1 MENKVFK
8 VVLLQA
14 LPASGKSEVRN
25 FMANVEPE
33 RLQNEFHIGENL
45 QLDDFPY
52 VHMMR
57 RIDNEL
63 QAMGQPRIFYPG
75 EEPFIDG
82 RDWGTLC
89 ALLNEDYHDL
99 MNRNI
104 VKTDSAAQ
112 LLFDRYDRAGLVA
125 GIPPRLG
132 LLDEGC
138 GKSWRSFWKR
148 KPVRCSMK
156 SRTGTPSPLRTRPSS
171 SSAPAADLTAP
182 LFR

>member
-63 QAMGQPRIFYPG
+63 QAMGQPDAIGAR
-75 EEPFIDG
+75 
-82 RDWGTLC
+82 
-89 ALLNEDYHDL
+89 
-99 MNRNI
+99 
-104 VKTDSAAQ
+104 SA
-112 LLFDRYDRAGLVA
+112 
-125 GIPPRLG
+125 P
-132 LLDEGC
+132 
-138 GKSWRSFWKR
+138 
-148 KPVRCSMK
+148 CSMRIITI
-156 SRTGTPSPLRTRPSS
+156 S
-171 SSAPAADLTAP
+171 
-182 LFR
+182 

>member
-1 MENKVFK
+1 MKNNVFK

-25 FMANVEPE
+25 FMTHVEPE

-57 RIDNEL
+57 RIDEEL
-63 QAMGQPRIFYPG
+63 AKLDKPRVFYPG
-75 EEPFIDG
+75 EAPFLDG

-89 ALLNEDYHDL
+89 NLLNEDYHDL

-104 VKTDSAAQ
+104 AKPDSAAK
-112 LLFDRYDRAGLVA
+112 LLSTGSTGLPRARAYRTGLA
-125 GIPPRLG
+125 CWMKTRGIPLPKG
-132 LLDEGC
+132 L
-138 GKSWRSFWKR
+138 KR
-148 KPVRCSMK
+148 RPAQCLMK
-156 SRTGTPSPLRTRPSS
+156 SMPATPKALRTRP
-171 SSAPAADLTAP
+171 
-182 LFR
+182 

>member
-1 MENKVFK
+1 MKNNVFK

-25 FMANVEPE
+25 FMAHVEPE

-57 RIDNEL
+57 RIDEEL
-63 QAMGQPRIFYPG
+63 AKLDKPRVFYPG
-75 EEPFIDG
+75 EAPFLDG

-89 ALLNEDYHDL
+89 NLLNEDYHDL

-104 VKTDSAAQ
+104 AKPDSAAK
-112 LLFDRYDRAGLVA
+112 LLFDRFDRAAAGA
-125 GIPPRLG
+125 GITNRLKTRGIPLPKG
-132 LLDEGC
+132 L
-138 GKSWRSFWKR
+138 KR
-148 KPVRCSMK
+148 RPAQCLMK
-156 SRTGTPSPLRTRPSS
+156 SMPATPKALRTRP
-171 SSAPAADLTAP
+171 
-182 LFR
+182 

>member
-75 EEPFIDG
+75 EELDDTRSLSLCMNNYRASGAGGYGVYTECGVLREQPTEIAELIIDYVL
-82 RDWGTLC
+82 RHKDITVDKTKW
-89 ALLNEDYHDL
+89 LNIIY
-99 MNRNI
+99 
-104 VKTDSAAQ
+104 
-112 LLFDRYDRAGLVA
+112 
-125 GIPPRLG
+125 
-132 LLDEGC
+132 
-138 GKSWRSFWKR
+138 
-148 KPVRCSMK
+148 
-156 SRTGTPSPLRTRPSS
+156 
-171 SSAPAADLTAP
+171 
-182 LFR
+182 

>member
-25 FMANVEPE
+25 FMANIEPQ
-33 RLQNEFHIGENL
+33 RLQNEFHIGKNL

-63 QAMGQPRIFYPG
+63 QAMGEARIFYPG

-99 MNRNI
+99 MNRNV
-104 VKTDSAAQ
+104 VKPDSAAQ
-112 LLFDRYDRAGLVA
+112 LLFDRYDRAGLQA
-125 GIPPRLG
+125 GISPRLDV
-132 LLDEGC
+132 LKAE
-138 GKSWRSFWKR
+138 
-148 KPVRCSMK
+148 VR
-156 SRTGTPSPLRTRPSS
+156 
-171 SSAPAADLTAP
+171 
-182 LFR
+182 

>member
-1 MENKVFK
+1 MKNNDVFQ

-25 FMANVEPE
+25 FMANIEPE
-33 RLQNEFHIGENL
+33 RLKSEFHIGENL

-63 QAMGQPRIFYPG
+63 EAMGQARIFYPG

-89 ALLNEDYHDL
+89 NLLNEDYHDL

-112 LLFDRYDRAGLVA
+112 LLFARMDRAA
-125 GIPPRLG
+125 
-132 LLDEGC
+132 
-138 GKSWRSFWKR
+138 
-148 KPVRCSMK
+148 
-156 SRTGTPSPLRTRPSS
+156 
-171 SSAPAADLTAP
+171 
-182 LFR
+182 

>member
-1 MENKVFK
+1 MENNVSK

-25 FMANVEPE
+25 FMANIEPE
-33 RLQNEFHIGENL
+33 RLKQEFHIGENL

-63 QAMGQPRIFYPG
+63 QAMGHARVFYPG

-89 ALLNEDYHDL
+89 CLLNED
-99 MNRNI
+99 
-104 VKTDSAAQ
+104 
-112 LLFDRYDRAGLVA
+112 
-125 GIPPRLG
+125 
-132 LLDEGC
+132 
-138 GKSWRSFWKR
+138 
-148 KPVRCSMK
+148 
-156 SRTGTPSPLRTRPSS
+156 
-171 SSAPAADLTAP
+171 
-182 LFR
+182 